1 MRTILIFCWT
11 NGIGKLALEAWGSS
25 DCEGCANR
33 GINKIPLHCFAL
45 YLCKLQHTV
54 PATKKEHCWPYQTA
68 CSKRHLTNLW
78 RSTHPQMCQ
87 RMMSVLKRQT
97 KGEQQVKL
105 QAIKVLHI
113 LDQSHKDR
121 KKKLN
126 LRDDCRRNELNHAM
140 NKEKGAIW
148 VSS

>member
-1 MRTILIFCWT
+1 
-11 NGIGKLALEAWGSS
+11 
-25 DCEGCANR
+25 
-33 GINKIPLHCFAL
+33 
-45 YLCKLQHTV
+45 
-54 PATKKEHCWPYQTA
+54 
-68 CSKRHLTNLW
+68 
-78 RSTHPQMCQ
+78 MCQ

-126 LRDDCRRNELNHAM
+126 LRDDCRRNELNHTM
-140 NKEKGAIW
+140 NKEKGAI
-148 VSS
+148 